1 MKRIAVAIEVADED
15 IDAQSIRADMAEDYG
30 VRTVLNSAYA
40 DKLVLVVP
48 EPDDNGNLPLVRL
61 GSLTQALKKFGI
73 VVAIPSAVDDALA
86 DTSAGT
92 DDDDD
97 DDELEMPVRREL
109 RSMFREF
116 KSNPLHS
123 VSLRGKDP
131 TDPDK
136 RARKLRAKRF
146 KEGFYERLAEFIAD
160 HPSLSYRD
168 YWDAD
173 GRPYE
178 KQWPEYRAAVKM
190 AKAIRANREAE
201 HDALY
206 YAG

>member
-1 MKRIAVAIEVADED
+1 MKRIAVAIEVADEN
-15 IDAQSIRADMAEDYG
+15 IDAQSIRADVAEDYG
-30 VRTVLNSAYA
+30 VRTVLNPAYA

-48 EPDDNGNLPLVRL
+48 EPDDDGNLPPVRL
-61 GSLTQALKKFGI
+61 DSLTQALKKFGI
-73 VVAIPSAVDDALA
+73 ATATPSAVDDALA
-86 DTSAGT
+86 GTPTDT

-97 DDELEMPVRREL
+97 DDGLKMPVRREL

-131 TDPDK
+131 ADPDK
-136 RARKLRAKRF
+136 LARKRRAKRF
-146 KEGFYERLAEFIAD
+146 KEDFYERLAEFIAD

-178 KQWPEYRAAVKM
+178 KQWPEYRAAVRRVKEM
-190 AKAIRANREAE
+190 KR
-201 HDALY
+201 
-206 YAG
+206 

>member
-1 MKRIAVAIEVADED
+1 MKRIAVAIEVADEN
-15 IDAQSIRADMAEDYG
+15 IDAQSIRADAAEDYG

-40 DKLVLVVP
+40 DRLVLVVP
-48 EPDDNGNLPLVRL
+48 EPDGDGNLPPVRL
-61 GSLTQALKKFGI
+61 DSLTQALKKFGI
-73 VVAIPSAVDDALA
+73 ITATPSAVDDALA
-86 DTSAGT
+86 DTSADT
-92 DDDDD
+92 DGDDG
-97 DDELEMPVRREL
+97 LEMPVRREL

-131 TDPDK
+131 ADPDK
-136 RARKLRAKRF
+136 LARKNRAKRF
-146 KEGFYERLAEFIAD
+146 KEDFYERLAEFIAD

-178 KQWPEYRAAVKM
+178 KQWPEYRAAVRRVKEM
-190 AKAIRANREAE
+190 KR
-201 HDALY
+201 
-206 YAG
+206 